1 MSQSTAHQAHQSDVV
16 DRIAGVGLVAYGV
29 VHLLIGWLAVTLAVG
44 DRQGGASSTGAVKQ
58 LAQQPYGET
67 LVWLIAVGM
76 ILLVVWRLI
85 EAALG
90 YRDKDG
96 AERTLRRLL
105 SVGKAVVYGTIAY
118 SAVDVATG
126 SPQKSGSGGGTDSMT
141 ATLMN
146 RPGGQLLV
154 GAVGVGIVAVGVAH
168 LVTAWRESYL
178 KNLDGEGRSG
188 SSGTAFRWLARTGY
202 VAKGLALGV
211 VGVLSLSAAV
221 THRAEKSGGLDQAL
235 RTVLDQAF
243 GPVLLAAI
251 GLGFA
256 AYGLFCFVQARHLD
270 R

>member
-1 MSQSTAHQAHQSDVV
+1 
-16 DRIAGVGLVAYGV
+16 
-29 VHLLIGWLAVTLAVG
+29 
-44 DRQGGASSTGAVKQ
+44 
-58 LAQQPYGET
+58 
-67 LVWLIAVGM
+67 
-76 ILLVVWRLI
+76 
-85 EAALG
+85 
-90 YRDKDG
+90 
-96 AERTLRRLL
+96 
-105 SVGKAVVYGTIAY
+105 VYGTIAY

-126 SPQKSGSGGGTDSMT
+126 SARTSGSGGGTESMT

-178 KNLDGEGRSG
+178 KKLDGEGRSG

-211 VGVLSLSAAV
+211 VGVLFLSAAA
-221 THRAEKSGGLDQAL
+221 THQAKKSGGLDQAL
-235 RTVLDQAF
+235 RTVLDQPF

-256 AYGLFCFVQARHLD
+256 AYGLFSFVQARHLD